1 MFGEEEENRWENSDK
16 YHSLIVKVVQKVAGL
31 KDGDS
36 ASTILKDSSFALD
49 FILDAD
55 VVIIVH
61 SLALSALPH
70 TVMRLHF
77 HVEFRVAVHNAAL
90 FN

>member
-1 MFGEEEENRWENSDK
+1 MFDEEENRWENSDK
-16 YHSLIVKVVQKVAGL
+16 YHSLIVKVIQKVAGL

-36 ASTILKDSSFALD
+36 ASTVLKDSSFALD

-61 SLALSALPH
+61 GLPLSAMPH
-70 TVMRLHF
+70 AVMGLHL
-77 HVEFRVAVHNAAL
+77 HVEFRVAIHNAAF